1 MRDKRFVFK
10 DKNEKTE
17 KVTKFHGSD
26 SRTYSGNAK
35 VTREGST
42 LLPTNDFDSANYA
55 LMIFD
60 KKKNAFRLVPI
71 RRHFYFEK

>member
-1 MRDKRFVFK
+1 MRDKKFVYK
-10 DKNEKTE
+10 DKNEKT
-17 KVTKFHGSD
+17 D
-26 SRTYSGNAK
+26 K
-35 VTREGST
+35 VTRFHGADNNQYAGTGKSTREGRLMPS
-42 LLPTNDFDSANYA
+42 NDFDSANYA

>member
-1 MRDKRFVFK
+1 M
-10 DKNEKTE
+10 E
-17 KVTKFHGSD
+17 KVTKFHGLD
-26 SRTYSGNAK
+26 STMYSGNAK
-35 VTREGST
+35 NTREGK
-42 LLPTNDFDSANYA
+42 LLPANDFDSANYA